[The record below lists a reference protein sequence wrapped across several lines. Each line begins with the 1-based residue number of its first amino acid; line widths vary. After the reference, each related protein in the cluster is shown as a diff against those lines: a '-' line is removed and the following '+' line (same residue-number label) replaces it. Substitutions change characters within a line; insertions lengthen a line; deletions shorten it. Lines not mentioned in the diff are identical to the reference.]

1 MSFHIKYTQTKNDV
15 IYLQSFN
22 NTYLPSSNIIVPSN
36 PNSYELATTKEGG
49 LHFILN
55 DIGNYDF
62 DVKVGCCTLVGF
74 VNVVINYGCLGY

>member
-36 PNSYELATTKEGG
+36 PDSYELATTTEGG

-55 DIGNYDF
+55 DIGNYNF
-62 DVKVGCCTLVGF
+62 DVKVGRCTLVGF